1 MRLALLLTF
10 LGLFPSLAHAQNTI
24 TAPTDIRLVPVEYS
38 GYYKYGIYATLAGS
52 TNGPGLFEFDTGGS
66 GFYAV
71 AGGGASTSYWGTNYA
86 PSNQTFT
93 NSYDSGNV
101 YTGTSV
107 TTSVAIYSAR
117 DASHNYN
124 PDAAPAVITNPNI
137 LVGQTTSITNIYGKN
152 DNWPSDSAPVD
163 GVFYGDF
170 GLALKSSPN
179 GIMNVFAQLDYG
191 PGVTP
196 GFVVKLGAYG
206 SADPRVQV
214 GLAADEHSKYN
225 IKIQMA
231 GINTTNTFPNSDLP
245 TYSEQ
250 IITAQMT
257 LTNGTT
263 VYSGTIGVT
272 LDTGATPKI
281 HDTNNDVTTLPSF
294 FVTNYTTNHL
304 GVVSTNISVA
314 DGATLSLFATETNGV
329 TTLNIFDMLV
339 DSTTNSV
346 MVQISNTFYINM
358 GASLFY
364 QYDVMYDFQNG
375 VLGLRTVPEA
385 SQALLMATGVLS
397 IIGASLA
404 RTAFRRSKRRRP

>member
-1 MRLALLLTF
+1 MRPLLVVALLGF
-10 LGLFPSLAHAQNTI
+10 GLGHGLAQNTI
-24 TAPTDIRLVPVEYS
+24 TAPVDIRLVPVQYAD
-38 GYYKYGIYATLAGS
+38 YYKYGIYATLGGA

-71 AGGGASTSYWGTNYA
+71 SGGPNTSYWGTNYT
-86 PSNQTFT
+86 PSGQTFT

-101 YTGTSV
+101 YTGSSV
-107 TTSVAIYSAR
+107 TTSVVIYSAR
-117 DASHNYN
+117 DGFHNYN
-124 PDAAPAVITNPNI
+124 PDSAPAVITNPNI

-163 GVFYGDF
+163 GAFYGDF
-170 GLALKSSPN
+170 GLALKTSPN
-179 GIMNVFAQLDYG
+179 GIMNLFAQLDYG
-191 PGVTP
+191 PEVIP

-214 GLAADEHSKYN
+214 GLAADDHDKYN

-231 GINTTNTFPNSDLP
+231 GVDTTNTFPNSGLP

-250 IITAQMT
+250 IITAQMS
-257 LTNGTT
+257 LTNGAM

-272 LDTGATPKI
+272 LDTGASPKI
-281 HDTNNDVTTLPSF
+281 HDTNNDITTLPSF
-294 FVTNYTTNHL
+294 FVTNYSTNGL
-304 GVVSTNISVA
+304 GVVSTNISVL
-314 DGATLSLFATETNGV
+314 DGSMLSLSATETNGV

-375 VLGLRTVPEA
+375 VLGLRSVPEA
-385 SQALLMATGVLS
+385 SQAALMAGGVLS
-397 IIGASLA
+397 LMAGSLV
-404 RTAFRRSKRRRP
+404 RMAFRGRKRRRS

>member
-1 MRLALLLTF
+1 MRTTLLLVF
-10 LGLFPSLAHAQNTI
+10 LSLSFARLGAQTTI
-24 TAPTDIRLVPVEYS
+24 NSALDIRLVPFAYS
-38 GYYKYGIYATLAGS
+38 NYYKYGIYASVAGS
-52 TNGPGLFEFDTGGS
+52 TNPALFEFDTGGS
-66 GFYAV
+66 GFYPV
-71 AGGGASTSYWGTNYA
+71 AGGTNTSFWGTNYT
-86 PSNQTFT
+86 PSAQTFT
-93 NSYDSGNV
+93 NTYDSGNV

-107 TTSVAIYSAR
+107 TTSVAIYSAKH
-117 DASHNYN
+117 DGNAEDS
-124 PDAAPAVITNPNI
+124 AAIVTANNI
-137 LVGQTTSITNIYGKN
+137 LVGQTTSITNIYGKDN
-152 DNWPSDSAPVD
+152 NWPSDSAPVD
-163 GVFYGDF
+163 KHFYGDF

-191 PGVTP
+191 PEIIP
-196 GFVVKLGAYG
+196 GFVVKLGTYG
-206 SADPRVQV
+206 SSDPKVQV
-214 GLAADEHSKYN
+214 GLTHEDHAKYN

-231 GINTTNTFPNSDLP
+231 GIDTTNTFPNSDLP

-257 LTNGTT
+257 LTNGSM

-281 HDTNNDVTTLPSF
+281 HDLEGDVTTLPSF
-294 FVTNYTTNHL
+294 FVTNYTTN
-304 GVVSTNISVA
+304 GSVVTTNISVM
-314 DGATLSLFATETNGV
+314 DGASLGLLATETNGV

-346 MVQISNTFYINM
+346 AVQITTNFYVNM

-375 VLGLRTVPEA
+375 VLGLRSVPEA

-404 RTAFRRSKRRRP
+404 RTAFRRRKRRRS